1 MTRAPPRKPPR
12 LPPGLDRKLSAE
24 DINRLAI
31 AAHRGAIHVICTR
44 PQMLAAVKALRRE
57 VLLGFDTEKR
67 PSFRKGEFHPP
78 ALIQLAGRD
87 AVYVFQLHALGLP
100 EELTDVLA
108 DPRIVKAGVA
118 TGRDIQELR
127 ALTDFHSRGFVD
139 LGACAMRSGLK
150 HHGLRGLAA
159 VLLGCRISKS
169 AQLTNWERPDLPER
183 ALQYA
188 ATDAWIS
195 RRIYEALK
203 EHGCLGEPSPAAGNS
218 ARGIR
223 GLWRQA
229 KAGLARIVRNTRGK
243 RSWRAKR

>member
-1 MTRAPPRKPPR
+1 MDRAPHTKQRHRPS
-12 LPPGLDRKLSAE
+12 GLDRRLSPE

-31 AAHRGAIHVICTR
+31 AAYRGAIHVIGTR
-44 PQMLAAVKALRRE
+44 AQMLAAGKALRRE
-57 VLLGFDTEKR
+57 TLLGFDTEKR
-67 PSFRKGEFHPP
+67 PSFRKGESHPP

-87 AVYVFQLHALGLP
+87 AVYLFQLHALGFP
-100 EELTDVLA
+100 RELADLLA

-127 ALTDFHSRGFVD
+127 ELAEFQPRGFVD
-139 LGACAMRSGLK
+139 LGACAKRSGIQ

-159 VLLGCRISKS
+159 LLLGCRISKG
-169 AQLTNWERPDLPER
+169 AQLTNWEHSDLPER

-203 EHGCLGEPSPAAGNS
+203 EHGCLGAPSPAAGIS

-223 GLWRQA
+223 GLWCQA
-229 KAGLARIVRNTRGK
+229 KTTLAGIHAFRPSSG
-243 RSWRAKR
+243 